1 MKNLIHNQTHQLFLK
16 IILSTLFLMNIST
29 AFGQEKKIN
38 DSTKINALEEVK
50 VASTRLNK
58 KSPFAFTDIKKE
70 ALERNNLG
78 QDLPILL
85 DQMPSVVTTSD
96 AGAGVGYTGLRVR
109 GSDATRINVTIN
121 GIPYNDAESQGTF
134 WVNMPDFT
142 TSVENIQLQR
152 GAGTS
157 TNGAG
162 AFGASLNLRTLT
174 PSLEGYATTSHSI
187 GSFNTRKHN
196 ITFGSGIKNGFYAE
210 GRLSKIASNG
220 YIDRASSDLKSFYTE
235 AGFIHKQTAI
245 KALVFG
251 GKEITYQSWFG
262 TPEAVVNG
270 DRVGILAYI
279 NRNYSSTEET
289 ENLLNSG
296 RTYNYYTY
304 DNQTDNYEQ
313 VHYQLHITHQFTDH
327 LSASLSGNYTKGKG
341 YYEEFKGDQKL
352 KKYFPDHINGNSRS
366 DVIRRKWL
374 DNDAYSL
381 VYTLNYNTK
390 NLNANLGG
398 GYNQYDGTHFGELIK
413 HKYTDLP
420 VANVNYYKSL
430 SKKEDYSV
438 YIKADYTFFYKL
450 QLFLDIQARRIDYTT
465 HGLSSDLKL
474 LNVKKTYPFLNPK
487 IGLNFAIHKNH
498 SIYGSFAVANKEPN
512 RNDLTKNPI
521 EPQAEQLL
529 DYEAGYRFKNKI
541 THINLNGY
549 YMHYNNQLV
558 LTGALDEV
566 GDPIRENVEKSR
578 RIGIELEASIQP
590 VKFFK
595 LDFNI
600 TKSINKIKSFDYS
613 VPATE
618 YDINGNKSYSTK
630 ITKYENTDISFSPNI
645 TGGATVTFYPIKNVS
660 VAYIQKYVGKQYL
673 DNTSSEDKKLNSY
686 HNGNLSIQYIFKP
699 KSFAEISFNLLINNI
714 YNKLYESNGY
724 TYSYY
729 DRPLGSNNPVI
740 TENFYYP
747 QAGTNFLTGV
757 TLKF

>member
-1 MKNLIHNQTHQLFLK
+1 MKNSNHKQFQQLLSNAVLITF
-16 IILSTLFLMNIST
+16 TLISIT
-29 AFGQEKKIN
+29 ASGQEKKVA
-38 DSTKINALEEVK
+38 DSTRMNTLEEVK
-50 VASTRLNK
+50 VASTRLTK
-58 KSPFAFTDIKKE
+58 KSPFAFTDVKKE
-70 ALERNNLG
+70 TLERNNLG

-96 AGAGVGYTGLRVR
+96 AGAGIGYTGLRIR

-152 GAGTS
+152 GVGTS

-174 PSLEGYATTSHSI
+174 PSIKGYATTSHSI

-220 YIDRASSDLKSFYTE
+220 YIDRASSDLKSFYAE
-235 AGFIHKQTAI
+235 AGFVDKQTAI

-270 DRVGILAYI
+270 DITALQAYI
-279 NRNYSSTEET
+279 NRNYPSPQEVD
-289 ENLLNSG
+289 NLLNSG

-304 DNQTDNYEQ
+304 ENQTDNYEQ
-313 VHYQLHITHQFTDH
+313 IHYQLHLTHQFTDR
-327 LSASLSGNYTKGKG
+327 LSGSLSGNYTKGKG
-341 YYEEFKGDQKL
+341 YYEEFKADQKL
-352 KKYFPDHINGNSRS
+352 KKYFPDYPNGSSKS
-366 DVIRRKWL
+366 DVVRRKWL
-374 DNDAYSL
+374 DNDSYTL
-381 VYTLNYNTK
+381 IYTLNYNAK
-390 NLNANLGG
+390 NFNTSLGG
-398 GYNQYDGTHFGELIK
+398 GYNLYDGSHFGELTK
-413 HKYTDLP
+413 HKYLNLP
-420 VANVNYYKSL
+420 VTNMNYYKSL

-438 YIKADYTFFYKL
+438 YAKADYTFFYKL
-450 QLFLDIQARRIDYTT
+450 QLFFDIQARRVDYTT
-465 HGLSSDLKL
+465 NGVSSDLKW
-474 LNVKKTYPFLNPK
+474 LNVKKTYDFFNPK
-487 IGLNFAIHKNH
+487 AGVNFVIHKNH
-498 SIYGSFAVANKEPN
+498 TIYGSFALANKEPN

-521 EPQAEQLL
+521 EPQPEQLL
-529 DYEAGYRFKNKI
+529 DYEVGYRFKNKI
-541 THINLNGY
+541 AQVNLNGY

-566 GDPIRENVEKSR
+566 GDPIRENVNKSR
-578 RIGIELEASIQP
+578 RIGIEVETSIQP
-590 VKFFK
+590 TKFFK

-600 TKSINKIKSFDYS
+600 TKSVNKIKSFDYL
-613 VPATE
+613 VAVTE
-618 YDINGNKSYSTK
+618 YDVNGNESYSTNS
-630 ITKYENTDISFSPNI
+630 TRYDDTDISFSPNLI
-645 TGGATVTFYPIKNVS
+645 GGATATFYPIKNLS
-660 VAYIQKYVGKQYL
+660 IAYIQKYVGKQYL
-673 DNTSSEDKKLNSY
+673 DNTSSEDKKINSY
-686 HNGNLSIQYIFKP
+686 HHGNLSIQYLLKP
-699 KSFAEISFNLLINNI
+699 KNFAEINLHLLINNV

-729 DRPLGSNNPVI
+729 NRPLGSNHSAI

-747 QAGTNFLTGV
+747 QAGRNFLTGI